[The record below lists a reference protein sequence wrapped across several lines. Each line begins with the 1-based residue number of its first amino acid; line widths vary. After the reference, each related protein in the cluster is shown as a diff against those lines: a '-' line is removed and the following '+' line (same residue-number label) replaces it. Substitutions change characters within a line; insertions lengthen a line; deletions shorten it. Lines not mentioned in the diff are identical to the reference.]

1 MTEYIFL
8 IDCDNFFVSCE
19 RLFRPELTHHPV
31 AVLSSNDGCIVSL
44 SLEVKKLGIKMGE
57 PYFKIKALCEQHKV
71 ALFSSNFEL
80 YRDISNR
87 VMSVLRRLSAQA
99 GFSDVVEVYS
109 IDEAF
114 LALSVSEDAEAF
126 LLSKANEMRAT
137 VLQEVGI
144 PVSVGI
150 AKTKTLAK
158 VAAHFAKPQYMGNG
172 SNVLIQDS
180 NIQKALQDIAVGD
193 VWGIGRAYAQKLT
206 RNGIVSALDLCNKD
220 DAWIQRETNVVG
232 LRTVSELRG
241 VRCFPLGEDE
251 VLRKSLLSSQSFS
264 RRVTSLRNLE
274 TAVAGHA
281 RTIAGILRS
290 ESAVAKEITVFI
302 YSPEGNGKKSK
313 SIDMETLLTYT
324 NDTFLI
330 VATALGILKRLYRPQ
345 RAYKKAGVLVRNI
358 VPDGAQPRETL
369 FGEPTNTNSVLM
381 HVLDDIRHTHG
392 DIVQLG
398 VEMQND
404 TWRARR
410 EHLSPRR
417 TTRWG
422 EVKKVCI

>member
-19 RLFRPELTHHPV
+19 RLFRPDLAHHPV
-31 AVLSSNDGCIVSL
+31 AVLSSNDGCIVSR

-57 PYFKIKALCEQHKV
+57 PYFKIKVLCEQHKV

-87 VMSVLRRLSAQA
+87 VMSVLRR
-99 GFSDVVEVYS
+99 FSDVVEVYS

-114 LALSVSEDAEAF
+114 LALSVSEDIEAF
-126 LLSKANEMRAT
+126 LLRKANDIRAT
-137 VLQEVGI
+137 VLQEVGV

-172 SNVLIQDS
+172 SNVLIKNS

-193 VWGIGRAYAQKLT
+193 VWGIGRAYAQKLA
-206 RNGIVSALDLCNKD
+206 RKGIVSALDLCNKD
-220 DAWIQRETNVVG
+220 DAWIRKETNVVG

-241 VRCFPLGEDE
+241 VCCFHLGEDE

-290 ESAVAKEITVFI
+290 ESAVAKEVSVFI

-313 SIDMETLLTYT
+313 SVDVEILLTYT

-330 VATALGILKRLYRPQ
+330 VATALDILKRIYRPNV
-345 RAYKKAGVLVRNI
+345 AYKKAGVLVRNI

-381 HVLDDIRHTHG
+381 HVLDDIRQTHG

-398 VEMQND
+398 VEMQSD

-410 EHLSPRR
+410 EYLSPRR

-422 EVKKVCI
+422 EALSVNIQ